1 MVVVVT
7 FDDGAE
13 DPLADRSPRPAG
25 SALPLPLPSHFTN
38 DGGMGMAYR
47 GLREEHSTKSANRLD
62 EVREQSNPDL
72 NVLFEALGHYPSA
85 MTSL

>member
-1 MVVVVT
+1 MVVVVG

-25 SALPLPLPSHFTN
+25 FALPSPLPSHFTN
-38 DGGMGMAYR
+38 DSGMGMACR
-47 GLREEHSTKSANRLD
+47 GLRLEHYTESANRLD
-62 EVREQSNPDL
+62 EIREQSNPDL